1 MYKVQEHSKNDLP
14 SSKQLKRSTILAL
27 CGATFLMV
35 TVVLPAEYGRDLT
48 GIGNLLGLTE
58 MGKIKQSLAQEA
70 ALQKL
75 AKKESG
81 TQEVTIASAP
91 QTPPAATVQTKKSE
105 PVATAAPASLQKH
118 ETLITL
124 EPDEGKEVKIEM
136 KQGAKATYEWTVE
149 GGVVNYDVHGEP
161 PNPPANFFH
170 GYKKGRQV
178 GNDQGELV
186 AAFDGRHGW
195 FFRNREKQPVTIKL
209 TTKGEYL
216 NIKRPS

>member
-1 MYKVQEHSKNDLP
+1 MYKVQEHSKNNLP

-48 GIGNLLGLTE
+48 GIGNLLGLTQ
-58 MGKIKQSLAQEA
+58 MGQIKQSLAQEA
-70 ALQKL
+70 ALQKS
-75 AKKESG
+75 AKKEPG
-81 TQEVTIASAP
+81 TQQEVIASVP
-91 QTPPAATVQTKKSE
+91 QAPPADTVQTKVSA
-105 PVATAAPASLQKH
+105 PVPAAAPGALQKH

-124 EPDEGKEVKIEM
+124 DPDEGKEVKIEM
-136 KQGAKATYEWTVE
+136 KQGAKATYEWTVQ

-178 GNDQGELV
+178 GSDRGELV

-195 FFRNREKQPVTIKL
+195 FFRNREKQSVTIKL
-209 TTKGEYL
+209 TTNGEYL

>member
-1 MYKVQEHSKNDLP
+1 
-14 SSKQLKRSTILAL
+14 
-27 CGATFLMV
+27 MV
-35 TVVLPAEYGRDLT
+35 TVVLPAEYGRDFT

-75 AKKESG
+75 AKKESA
-81 TQEVTIASAP
+81 TQQEVATSIP
-91 QTPPAATVQTKKSE
+91 QTPP
-105 PVATAAPASLQKH
+105 VANEQSKESASAPTSVSVQKH
-118 ETLITL
+118 ETLISL

-136 KQGAKATYEWTVE
+136 KQGAKATYEWTVQ
-149 GGVVNYDVHGEP
+149 GGVVNYDIHGEP

-178 GNDQGELV
+178 GSDKGELV

-195 FFRNREKQPVTIKL
+195 FFRNRDKQPVTIKL